1 MRIDRQLFLFLLE
14 YRFRYCQAFVNI
26 LVVWGANLEMRERVD
41 WKKNHQTKYLISNTT
56 KIFPKFYDKGV
67 SIRS

>member
-1 MRIDRQLFLFLLE
+1 MWE
-14 YRFRYCQAFVNI
+14 
-26 LVVWGANLEMRERVD
+26 ANLEMRERVD

-67 SIRS
+67 SVHDTSQEYAKDRQGKYYQGPHSKLYGSS